1 MKQILFVDDKPA
13 IGKVLSVYL
22 GKENELVYFEDP
34 VRAIEWLNEG
44 NEPALIISDIR
55 MPKMTGSEFLA
66 YLKSNSLFKDI
77 PVVML
82 SSEESTT
89 ERINLLEA
97 GAEDF
102 ILKPFNPMELKAR
115 IKAEQ
120 FSEEELAAW
129 GSDIAA
135 SLKALEK
142 HAMRAM
148 VIETGERAAGRR
160 PRARDGARD
169 ALLPLPRRRGAHGG
183 RTAGTHRRCARA
195 HTHARRRRHGRDAL
209 VSLGARRAGRTAS
222 VRIRHTQRPV
232 EP

>member
-13 IGKVLSVYL
+13 IGKVLSVDL

-66 YLKSNSLFKDI
+66 YLKGNSLFKDI

-115 IKAEQ
+115 IKK
-120 FSEEELAAW
+120 FLYTTKSMDMLYYIYI
-129 GSDIAA
+129 GSNRTTIDHLSNVTGVMFMAV
-135 SLKALEK
+135 SSCNKATK
-142 HAMRAM
+142 
-148 VIETGERAAGRR
+148 VI
-160 PRARDGARD
+160 DG
-169 ALLPLPRRRGAHGG
+169 
-183 RTAGTHRRCARA
+183 
-195 HTHARRRRHGRDAL
+195 
-209 VSLGARRAGRTAS
+209 
-222 VRIRHTQRPV
+222 IR
-232 EP
+232 

>member
-13 IGKVLSVYL
+13 IGKVLAVYL
-22 GKENELVYFEDP
+22 GKENALGDFEDP

-66 YLKSNSLFKDI
+66 YLKGNSLFKDI

-115 IKAEQ
+115 IKK
-120 FSEEELAAW
+120 FL
-129 GSDIAA
+129 
-135 SLKALEK
+135 
-142 HAMRAM
+142 
-148 VIETGERAAGRR
+148 
-160 PRARDGARD
+160 
-169 ALLPLPRRRGAHGG
+169 
-183 RTAGTHRRCARA
+183 
-195 HTHARRRRHGRDAL
+195 
-209 VSLGARRAGRTAS
+209 
-222 VRIRHTQRPV
+222 
-232 EP
+232 

>member
-44 NEPALIISDIR
+44 NEPALIISD
-55 MPKMTGSEFLA
+55 KMTGSEFLA
-66 YLKSNSLFKDI
+66 YLKGNSLFKDI

-115 IKAEQ
+115 IKK
-120 FSEEELAAW
+120 FL
-129 GSDIAA
+129 
-135 SLKALEK
+135 
-142 HAMRAM
+142 
-148 VIETGERAAGRR
+148 
-160 PRARDGARD
+160 
-169 ALLPLPRRRGAHGG
+169 
-183 RTAGTHRRCARA
+183 
-195 HTHARRRRHGRDAL
+195 
-209 VSLGARRAGRTAS
+209 
-222 VRIRHTQRPV
+222 
-232 EP
+232 

>member
-55 MPKMTGSEFLA
+55 MPKMTGGEFLA
-66 YLKSNSLFKDI
+66 YLKGNSLFKDI

-82 SSEESTT
+82 SCEDSTT
-89 ERINLLEA
+89 ERIILLEA

-115 IKAEQ
+115 IKK
-120 FSEEELAAW
+120 FL
-129 GSDIAA
+129 
-135 SLKALEK
+135 
-142 HAMRAM
+142 
-148 VIETGERAAGRR
+148 
-160 PRARDGARD
+160 
-169 ALLPLPRRRGAHGG
+169 
-183 RTAGTHRRCARA
+183 
-195 HTHARRRRHGRDAL
+195 
-209 VSLGARRAGRTAS
+209 
-222 VRIRHTQRPV
+222 
-232 EP
+232 

>member
-82 SSEESTT
+82 PVKKVPPSASTCSKPGP
-89 ERINLLEA
+89 RI
-97 GAEDF
+97 
-102 ILKPFNPMELKAR
+102 
-115 IKAEQ
+115 
-120 FSEEELAAW
+120 SY
-129 GSDIAA
+129 
-135 SLKALEK
+135 
-142 HAMRAM
+142 
-148 VIETGERAAGRR
+148 
-160 PRARDGARD
+160 
-169 ALLPLPRRRGAHGG
+169 
-183 RTAGTHRRCARA
+183 
-195 HTHARRRRHGRDAL
+195 
-209 VSLGARRAGRTAS
+209 
-222 VRIRHTQRPV
+222 
-232 EP
+232 

>member
-66 YLKSNSLFKDI
+66 YLKGNSLFKDI

-82 SSEESTT
+82 SIEGSPTD
-89 ERINLLEA
+89 RINLLEA

-115 IKAEQ
+115 IKK
-120 FSEEELAAW
+120 FL
-129 GSDIAA
+129 
-135 SLKALEK
+135 
-142 HAMRAM
+142 
-148 VIETGERAAGRR
+148 
-160 PRARDGARD
+160 
-169 ALLPLPRRRGAHGG
+169 
-183 RTAGTHRRCARA
+183 
-195 HTHARRRRHGRDAL
+195 
-209 VSLGARRAGRTAS
+209 
-222 VRIRHTQRPV
+222 
-232 EP
+232 

>member
-66 YLKSNSLFKDI
+66 YLKSNSLFKII
-77 PVVML
+77 PVVDAS

-115 IKAEQ
+115 IKK
-120 FSEEELAAW
+120 FTLNDKIN
-129 GSDIAA
+129 GY
-135 SLKALEK
+135 
-142 HAMRAM
+142 
-148 VIETGERAAGRR
+148 VI
-160 PRARDGARD
+160 
-169 ALLPLPRRRGAHGG
+169 LYL
-183 RTAGTHRRCARA
+183 HR
-195 HTHARRRRHGRDAL
+195 
-209 VSLGARRAGRTAS
+209 
-222 VRIRHTQRPV
+222 
-232 EP
+232 

>member
-115 IKAEQ
+115 ITEGRK
-120 FSEEELAAW
+120 
-129 GSDIAA
+129 
-135 SLKALEK
+135 
-142 HAMRAM
+142 
-148 VIETGERAAGRR
+148 TGEA
-160 PRARDGARD
+160 
-169 ALLPLPRRRGAHGG
+169 AHGYG
-183 RTAGTHRRCARA
+183 
-195 HTHARRRRHGRDAL
+195 
-209 VSLGARRAGRTAS
+209 
-222 VRIRHTQRPV
+222 
-232 EP
+232 

>member
-102 ILKPFNPMELKAR
+102 ITETFQSYG
-115 IKAEQ
+115 AEGPYQ
-120 FSEEELAAW
+120 E
-129 GSDIAA
+129 I
-135 SLKALEK
+135 SLNDKINGY
-142 HAMRAM
+142 
-148 VIETGERAAGRR
+148 VI
-160 PRARDGARD
+160 
-169 ALLPLPRRRGAHGG
+169 LYL
-183 RTAGTHRRCARA
+183 HR
-195 HTHARRRRHGRDAL
+195 
-209 VSLGARRAGRTAS
+209 
-222 VRIRHTQRPV
+222 
-232 EP
+232 

>member
-89 ERINLLEA
+89 ERINLLETFQSY
-97 GAEDF
+97 GAEGPYQEISLNDKINGYV
-102 ILKPFNPMELKAR
+102 ILYL
-115 IKAEQ
+115 
-120 FSEEELAAW
+120 
-129 GSDIAA
+129 
-135 SLKALEK
+135 
-142 HAMRAM
+142 
-148 VIETGERAAGRR
+148 
-160 PRARDGARD
+160 
-169 ALLPLPRRRGAHGG
+169 
-183 RTAGTHRRCARA
+183 HR
-195 HTHARRRRHGRDAL
+195 
-209 VSLGARRAGRTAS
+209 
-222 VRIRHTQRPV
+222 
-232 EP
+232 

>member
-82 SSEESTT
+82 SSDETFQSY
-89 ERINLLEA
+89 
-97 GAEDF
+97 GAEGPHQEISLNNKINGYV
-102 ILKPFNPMELKAR
+102 ILYL
-115 IKAEQ
+115 
-120 FSEEELAAW
+120 
-129 GSDIAA
+129 
-135 SLKALEK
+135 
-142 HAMRAM
+142 
-148 VIETGERAAGRR
+148 
-160 PRARDGARD
+160 
-169 ALLPLPRRRGAHGG
+169 
-183 RTAGTHRRCARA
+183 HR
-195 HTHARRRRHGRDAL
+195 
-209 VSLGARRAGRTAS
+209 
-222 VRIRHTQRPV
+222 
-232 EP
+232 

>member
-66 YLKSNSLFKDI
+66 YLKLFKDI

-115 IKAEQ
+115 IKK
-120 FSEEELAAW
+120 FL
-129 GSDIAA
+129 
-135 SLKALEK
+135 
-142 HAMRAM
+142 
-148 VIETGERAAGRR
+148 
-160 PRARDGARD
+160 
-169 ALLPLPRRRGAHGG
+169 
-183 RTAGTHRRCARA
+183 
-195 HTHARRRRHGRDAL
+195 
-209 VSLGARRAGRTAS
+209 
-222 VRIRHTQRPV
+222 
-232 EP
+232 

>member
-55 MPKMTGSEFLA
+55 MPKMTGGEFLA
-66 YLKSNSLFKDI
+66 YLKGNSLFKDI

-82 SSEESTT
+82 SSEESTS

-115 IKAEQ
+115 ITKC
-120 FSEEELAAW
+120 L
-129 GSDIAA
+129 
-135 SLKALEK
+135 
-142 HAMRAM
+142 
-148 VIETGERAAGRR
+148 
-160 PRARDGARD
+160 
-169 ALLPLPRRRGAHGG
+169 
-183 RTAGTHRRCARA
+183 
-195 HTHARRRRHGRDAL
+195 
-209 VSLGARRAGRTAS
+209 
-222 VRIRHTQRPV
+222 
-232 EP
+232 

>member
-22 GKENELVYFEDP
+22 GTEKSELVYFEDP

-115 IKAEQ
+115 IKK
-120 FSEEELAAW
+120 FL
-129 GSDIAA
+129 
-135 SLKALEK
+135 
-142 HAMRAM
+142 
-148 VIETGERAAGRR
+148 
-160 PRARDGARD
+160 
-169 ALLPLPRRRGAHGG
+169 
-183 RTAGTHRRCARA
+183 
-195 HTHARRRRHGRDAL
+195 
-209 VSLGARRAGRTAS
+209 
-222 VRIRHTQRPV
+222 
-232 EP
+232 

>member
-82 SSEESTT
+82 SSEESTV
-89 ERINLLEA
+89 ERIQLLEA
-97 GAEDF
+97 GAADY
-102 ILKPFNPMELKAR
+102 ILKPFNPLELRAR
-115 IKAEQ
+115 IKKY
-120 FSEEELAAW
+120 
-129 GSDIAA
+129 I
-135 SLKALEK
+135 
-142 HAMRAM
+142 
-148 VIETGERAAGRR
+148 
-160 PRARDGARD
+160 
-169 ALLPLPRRRGAHGG
+169 
-183 RTAGTHRRCARA
+183 
-195 HTHARRRRHGRDAL
+195 
-209 VSLGARRAGRTAS
+209 
-222 VRIRHTQRPV
+222 
-232 EP
+232 

>member
-13 IGKVLSVYL
+13 IGKVLSGYL
-22 GKENELVYFEDP
+22 RKENDLVYFEDP

-115 IKAEQ
+115 IKK
-120 FSEEELAAW
+120 FL
-129 GSDIAA
+129 
-135 SLKALEK
+135 
-142 HAMRAM
+142 
-148 VIETGERAAGRR
+148 
-160 PRARDGARD
+160 
-169 ALLPLPRRRGAHGG
+169 
-183 RTAGTHRRCARA
+183 
-195 HTHARRRRHGRDAL
+195 
-209 VSLGARRAGRTAS
+209 
-222 VRIRHTQRPV
+222 
-232 EP
+232 

>member
-1 MKQILFVDDKPA
+1 MAGFDLQLDNDGTYSVATFFYFCVQIGIGLVVLFRYMVMRPVDMKKILFVDDKPA

-115 IKAEQ
+115 IKK
-120 FSEEELAAW
+120 FL
-129 GSDIAA
+129 
-135 SLKALEK
+135 
-142 HAMRAM
+142 
-148 VIETGERAAGRR
+148 
-160 PRARDGARD
+160 
-169 ALLPLPRRRGAHGG
+169 
-183 RTAGTHRRCARA
+183 
-195 HTHARRRRHGRDAL
+195 
-209 VSLGARRAGRTAS
+209 
-222 VRIRHTQRPV
+222 
-232 EP
+232 